1 MWDFHREARA
11 SWGTLADACI
21 SVVLVLFGGTMSDL
35 TLGLMSLDVVE
46 MEVLQRSGT
55 QKEQK
60 QAGMISFLSLCHIF
74 IRPHCFHCY
83 VLFRYRWKSTRDSP
97 LQPYTFITNIVLIL
111 KQP

>member
-1 MWDFHREARA
+1 
-11 SWGTLADACI
+11 
-21 SVVLVLFGGTMSDL
+21 MSGL

-74 IRPHCFHCY
+74 IRPHCFHCLCIVKIPLEKY
-83 VLFRYRWKSTRDSP
+83 MRFTFSTIY
-97 LQPYTFITNIVLIL
+97 LYNKHCANL
-111 KQP
+111 KAALDF